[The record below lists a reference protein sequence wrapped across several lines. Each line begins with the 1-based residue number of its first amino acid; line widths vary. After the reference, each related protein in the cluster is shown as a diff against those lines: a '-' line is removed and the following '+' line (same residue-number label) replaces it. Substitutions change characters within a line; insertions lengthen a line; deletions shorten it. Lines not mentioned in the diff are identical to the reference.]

1 VRVLDKPL
9 NGIKVVDLSRFIAGP
24 YCTMKM
30 GDMGAEVIKVEAAG
44 KGDDSRA
51 LGPPFINGESAYY
64 LSFNRS
70 KKSIALNLR
79 EEKAIEI
86 LKRMIQKADVFVENF
101 RIGVTAEMGL
111 TYEDVAK
118 IKPDIIYCSITGYG
132 HNSPYRDKPSFD
144 VMVQGEAGLMSITG
158 LPDGPPQRVGVAIA
172 DILGGLHAIEG
183 ILLALLVRNKTG
195 QGQFI
200 DVSLMDSVLA
210 ILTYQAGHFLAT
222 GDGPRRT
229 GNRHPMITPYESFES
244 QDGYII
250 FAVGNQR
257 LWENFVSA
265 LGRDDLKRDPR
276 FATMTDRNRYYSE
289 LKDILD
295 SITKK
300 KTTAEWVG
308 IMEAAGVPCGR
319 IRTLDQVLTDH
330 HVYEREMVV
339 ELKHSSAGLIKLV
352 GIPIKLSLT
361 PGEVILPPPAL
372 GEHTIE
378 ILNELGYTKQ
388 EIDDLRNNKII

>member
-1 VRVLDKPL
+1 MDKPL
-9 NGIKVVDLSRFIAGP
+9 TGVKVVDLSRFIAGP

-51 LGPPFINGESAYY
+51 LGPPFLNGESAYY
-64 LSFNRS
+64 LSFNRN

-79 EEKAIEI
+79 EGKAKEI
-86 LKRMIQKADVFVENF
+86 IYRLIREADVFVENF

-111 TYEDVAK
+111 TYEDLIK
-118 IKPDIIYCSITGYG
+118 IKPDIIYCSITGFG

-144 VMVQGEAGLMSITG
+144 IMVQGEAGLMSITG
-158 LPDGPPQRVGVAIA
+158 LPDGPPQRLGVAIA
-172 DILGGLHAIEG
+172 DILGGLHAVEG

-195 QGQFI
+195 EGQFI

-210 ILTYQAGHFLAT
+210 TLTYQAGHFLAT
-222 GDGPRRT
+222 GDTPRKT

-244 QDGYII
+244 RDGYVI

-257 LWENFVSA
+257 LWESFVSA
-265 LGRDDLKRDPR
+265 LGRSDLSSDPR
-276 FATMTDRNRYYSE
+276 FATMADRNRHHSE
-289 LKDILD
+289 LKEILD
-295 SITKK
+295 SIAGS
-300 KTTAEWVG
+300 KTTAEWVS

-319 IRTLDQVLTDH
+319 IRTLDQVLTDL
-330 HVYEREMVV
+330 HVSERDMVV
-339 ELKHSSAGLIKLV
+339 EIKHSVAGPIKLV

-361 PGEVILPPPAL
+361 PGEVASPPPVL

-378 ILNELGYTKQ
+378 ILNDLGFTQQ
-388 EIDDLRNNKII
+388 EIDALQKNKII